1 MTAPSDAP
9 RARAA
14 AALREALAAVAP
26 EADLDGLAPDRPLRD
41 QIDLDSLDWVNV
53 WADAQQRLGIEDP
66 AWPSAPATLDGLV
79 AALAGAAASRATPPP
94 PPSSATEGRAQD
106 GTADRSAEGPVVL
119 RPLRPDD
126 VPLEADHVRRM
137 SEESRHARY
146 MGTLRE
152 LPPGKLAFLGQV
164 DQSHQVALGALV
176 RGPGA
181 SAPER
186 LVGVARY
193 VVDAGGRG
201 CEFAVSVDDALQG
214 SGLAGRLMHALIA
227 RARAAGLARMEGLIL
242 AANRPMLRF
251 ARQLG
256 FRLAPVADDP
266 HTVQAVLDL

>member
-1 MTAPSDAP
+1 MTAPSNAP

-26 EADLDGLAPDRPLRD
+26 EADLDALAPDRPLRD

-53 WADAQQRLGIEDP
+53 WADAQQRLGIGDP

-79 AALAGAAASRATPPP
+79 AALAGAAASHATSPAAPPCDR
-94 PPSSATEGRAQD
+94 PSTARD
-106 GTADRSAEGPVVL
+106 GTADLPADGTVVL

-126 VPLEADHVRRM
+126 VPLEADHVRRL
-137 SEESRHARY
+137 SDESRHARY
-146 MGTLRE
+146 MGTLHE
-152 LPPGKLAFLGQV
+152 LPPRKLAFLGQV
-164 DQSHQVALGALV
+164 DQSQQVAIGALV

-193 VVDAGGRG
+193 VVDADGRA

-251 ARQLG
+251 ARHLG
-256 FRLAPVADDP
+256 FRLAPLPDEP